1 MERNNVFDDEIDLFE
16 LLQKLYERRWIILG
30 ITAFTTLL
38 AILVSVL
45 MPKAY
50 KAEAMVEVQ
59 TTQDSKII
67 IMQDPKIIDI
77 PEIQESIKI
86 YKDDTLKDL
95 LKKAKVSP
103 VRNSQNM
110 AKIEVEG
117 ISPQVAKENLVK
129 VLEIINK
136 RLFPQKMEELKKK
149 YETMLNLIN
158 QTILNVNSGKYVIFD
173 PSKMAN
179 LLAEKEQ
186 IQKWLQDPKFVTL
199 ASDIQASPEPIRP
212 KPLLYT
218 SVGFITGIFLGIVVA
233 LVLEAIKSRR
243 IGIDH
248 SRG

>member
-1 MERNNVFDDEIDLFE
+1 MEQDKVSNDEIDLFE
-16 LLQKLYERRWIILG
+16 LFQKLYERRWIIIG
-30 ITAFTTLL
+30 ITAFTTAL
-38 AILVSVL
+38 AILVSIF

-59 TTQDSKII
+59 TIQGSKT
-67 IMQDPKIIDI
+67 IDI
-77 PEIQESIKI
+77 SEIQESIKT
-86 YKDDTLKDL
+86 YKDDTLKDV
-95 LKKAKVSP
+95 LKKVRISP

-117 ISPQVAKENLVK
+117 VSPQVANENLEK

-149 YETMLNLIN
+149 YEIRLNVIN
-158 QTILNVNSGKYVIFD
+158 TILNVNSEKHVIFD
-173 PSKMAN
+173 LSKIAD
-179 LLAEKEQ
+179 LLTEKEQ

-199 ASDIQASPEPIRP
+199 ASDIQASSEPIRP

-218 SVGFITGIFLGIVVA
+218 SIGFITGLFLGIFVA

-243 IGIDH
+243 MSINH